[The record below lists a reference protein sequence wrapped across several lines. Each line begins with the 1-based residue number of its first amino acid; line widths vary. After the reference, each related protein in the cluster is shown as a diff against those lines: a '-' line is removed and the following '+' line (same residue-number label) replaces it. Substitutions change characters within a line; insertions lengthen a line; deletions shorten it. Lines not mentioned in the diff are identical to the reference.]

1 VNRSLLQFLP
11 SQTIRASSPHAHL
24 ISGIKRTLLESVG
37 DLPIK
42 SPKDNW
48 EMLEKG
54 ETKHIERTFELQPDE
69 VKMLV
74 CDIIDAQEHLN
85 HQVRIVI
92 DGNRVTIQSTT
103 HEFGEPTGRDR
114 EIARYIDTS
123 YDEIR
128 RTYK

>member
-1 VNRSLLQFLP
+1 MQFLP
-11 SQTIRASSPHAHL
+11 AQTGRSASPHTHVTR
-24 ISGIKRTLLESVG
+24 GIKSALLESVG

-42 SPKDNW
+42 APKDNW
-48 EMLEKG
+48 EMVEKG
-54 ETKHIERTFELQPDE
+54 GTKHIERTFELQPDE

-74 CDIIDAQEHLN
+74 CDIIDAQEHLS

-92 DGNRVTIQSTT
+92 DGNRVTIRSTT
-103 HEFGEPTGRDR
+103 HEFGEPTERDR

-128 RTYK
+128 RTYR

>member
-1 VNRSLLQFLP
+1 VTR
-11 SQTIRASSPHAHL
+11 
-24 ISGIKRTLLESVG
+24 GIKNALLESVG

-42 SPKDNW
+42 APKDNW
-48 EMLEKG
+48 EMVEKG
-54 ETKHIERTFELQPDE
+54 GAKHIERTFELQPDE

-74 CDIIDAQEHLN
+74 CDIIDAQEHLS

-92 DGNRVTIQSTT
+92 DGNRVTIRSTT
-103 HEFGEPTGRDR
+103 HEFGEPTERDR

-128 RTYK
+128 RTYR